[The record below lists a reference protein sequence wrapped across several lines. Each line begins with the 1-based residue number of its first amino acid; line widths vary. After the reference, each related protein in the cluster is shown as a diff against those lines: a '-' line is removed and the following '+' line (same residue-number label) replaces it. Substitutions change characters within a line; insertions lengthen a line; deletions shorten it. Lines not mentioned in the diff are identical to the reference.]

1 MTLKKRLL
9 ALCMAVVMV
18 FSLCSISAF
27 AAAPTDDKQPV
38 VIGRYDA
45 PLSECLEPGMAMQVG
60 IANVR
65 VNSYATYDKNDG
77 IECFGKRWPVLHFLR
92 HHDSVIKALD
102 NGDKSHDS
110 LEPKEKNRG
119 FVRLNYGASQM
130 NKKLEF
136 FSSMAVAFIV
146 LILVFLCIRFSG
158 QGKFATHGGTNP
170 SDVKCIYTS
179 VWPDNEYTRLIC
191 EPESGTIE
199 YILDGSNAGYYAIF
213 YNNISEGGF
222 GIRISVEK
230 S

>member
-77 IECFGKRWPVLHFLR
+77 VQVHVELYVPWYSSPKPEFTGMTGNVKLTMNGQFTFLEISFQKQKSAEESSRKKREESSA
-92 HHDSVIKALD
+92 D
-102 NGDKSHDS
+102 
-110 LEPKEKNRG
+110 
-119 FVRLNYGASQM
+119 FVYRVGSFSAVS
-130 NKKLEF
+130 
-136 FSSMAVAFIV
+136 FSSA
-146 LILVFLCIRFSG
+146 
-158 QGKFATHGGTNP
+158 K
-170 SDVKCIYTS
+170 
-179 VWPDNEYTRLIC
+179 
-191 EPESGTIE
+191 
-199 YILDGSNAGYYAIF
+199 
-213 YNNISEGGF
+213 NISTF
-222 GIRISVEK
+222 F
-230 S
+230 

>member
-77 IECFGKRWPVLHFLR
+77 VQVHVELYVPWSSSPKPELN
-92 HHDSVIKALD
+92 ALA
-102 NGDKSHDS
+102 NG
-110 LEPKEKNRG
+110 G
-119 FVRLNYGASQM
+119 Q
-130 NKKLEF
+130 
-136 FSSMAVAFIV
+136 FSISYDI
-146 LILVFLCIRFSG
+146 
-158 QGKFATHGGTNP
+158 
-170 SDVKCIYTS
+170 TS
-179 VWPDNEYTRLIC
+179 P
-191 EPESGTIE
+191 
-199 YILDGSNAGYYAIF
+199 
-213 YNNISEGGF
+213 
-222 GIRISVEK
+222 
-230 S
+230 

>member
-77 IECFGKRWPVLHFLR
+77 VQVHVELYV
-92 HHDSVIKALD
+92 
-102 NGDKSHDS
+102 
-110 LEPKEKNRG
+110 
-119 FVRLNYGASQM
+119 
-130 NKKLEF
+130 
-136 FSSMAVAFIV
+136 V
-146 LILVFLCIRFSG
+146 LIAKAGIYRY
-158 QGKFATHGGTNP
+158 
-170 SDVKCIYTS
+170 DRKCQTYHE
-179 VWPDNEYTRLIC
+179 WPID
-191 EPESGTIE
+191 
-199 YILDGSNAGYYAIF
+199 
-213 YNNISEGGF
+213 
-222 GIRISVEK
+222 K
-230 S
+230 

>member
-1 MTLKKRLL
+1 MPALSRAGTVSSIVQIGGNPLCAVTLVYIFIEDQPNDFGFLL
-9 ALCMAVVMV
+9 V
-18 FSLCSISAF
+18 
-27 AAAPTDDKQPV
+27 D
-38 VIGRYDA
+38 
-45 PLSECLEPGMAMQVG
+45 MQ
-60 IANVR
+60 
-65 VNSYATYDKNDG
+65 
-77 IECFGKRWPVLHFLR
+77 F
-92 HHDSVIKALD
+92 IKALD

-213 YNNISEGGF
+213 YNNISEEEIQKYIDQLKTLGYAEEASASESVSTGVLLRKDETWISIAYSEGGF

>member
-1 MTLKKRLL
+1 
-9 ALCMAVVMV
+9 
-18 FSLCSISAF
+18 
-27 AAAPTDDKQPV
+27 
-38 VIGRYDA
+38 
-45 PLSECLEPGMAMQVG
+45 
-60 IANVR
+60 
-65 VNSYATYDKNDG
+65 
-77 IECFGKRWPVLHFLR
+77 
-92 HHDSVIKALD
+92 
-102 NGDKSHDS
+102 
-110 LEPKEKNRG
+110 
-119 FVRLNYGASQM
+119 M

-213 YNNISEGGF
+213 YNNISEEEIQKYIDQLKTLGYAEEASASESVSTGVLLRKDETWISIAYSEGGF
-222 GIRISVEK
+222 GIRIQVMPSVVLPFSMLSWSE
-230 S
+230 SSTYSAVTPVGRVMLSASVSGPACSFWTTSVTV